1 MRPLGT
7 SVVLAVLAAS
17 CGGGS
22 RLALN
27 PGDDAGP
34 SAQND
39 AGPPPPSDAGTMPDG
54 GTPTPDGGRVRDGG
68 VTPDGGWTLTVP
80 PPFPIYSHGVC
91 PTLVGGPTSATALNT
106 GFATGNET
114 RQFRL
119 LVPSNYD
126 GGAWPVVFG
135 WHWLNS
141 SSNSF
146 VSEGELESATEQM
159 HFLAAL
165 PDKLTDDAGNRV
177 YLFDWPFVDP
187 LEAPKEIL
195 FFDDMLA
202 CISQQYNVDRSKV
215 YAIGVSAGA
224 LWVTYL
230 STTVEADRFAA
241 VESLSGGLGED
252 PTGTWKINYVPQANK
267 FPAIVLW
274 GGPFDWLIINFNQAS
289 QRYRDALL
297 ADHHFVVQ
305 CEHDAGHAIPPIP
318 SPTDGGTRFAPLWQ
332 FMLDHPYGLPPGYS
346 PYLQTGLPSSFPPW
360 CSIAK

>member
-7 SVVLAVLAAS
+7 LLLLSAFAVS

-22 RLALN
+22 RLTPN
-27 PGDDAGP
+27 GDDAGSP
-34 SAQND
+34 AGD
-39 AGPPPPSDAGTMPDG
+39 AGPPPGGDAGTPANDAG
-54 GTPTPDGGRVRDGG
+54 SADAGLPTPDGGAGR
-68 VTPDGGWTLTVP
+68 DGGWTLKVP
-80 PPFPIYSHGVC
+80 PPWPIYSHGPC
-91 PTLVGGPTSATALNT
+91 PTLVGGPTSGTALNT
-106 GFATGNET
+106 GFATGEET

-119 LVPSNYD
+119 IVPAAYD
-126 GGAWPVVFG
+126 GGEAWPVVFG

-146 VSEGELESATEQM
+146 IRDGELESATEQM
-159 HFLAAL
+159 HFIAAM
-165 PDKLTDDAGNRV
+165 PDKRVNDAGNRY

-187 LEAPKEIL
+187 LEAPKETL

-202 CISQQYNVDRSKV
+202 CISQQYNVDRSRV
-215 YAIGVSAGA
+215 YGIGVSAGA

-230 STTVEADRFAA
+230 STTAEANRFAA
-241 VESLSGGLGED
+241 IESLSGGLGED
-252 PTGTWKINYVPQANK
+252 PTGTWKINFVPQDNK

-289 QRYRDALL
+289 QKYRDALL

-318 SPTDGGTRFAPLWQ
+318 APTDGGTRFVPLWQ

-346 PYLQTGLPSSFPPW
+346 PYLQSGLPASFPPW